1 MAVSNP
7 FSLTLITPPVA
18 DPVTLAEAKARC
30 RVTTD
35 DEDDDLRA
43 LIAEATAAAESECG
57 GRQFSPATYTLS
69 LDEFP
74 RLADGRADAIRI
86 PRPPCSAVTWVK
98 YYDRDGVEQTLSA
111 VDYYTAVAGEPA
123 RIVPV
128 NGWPSTQTGRPEAV
142 TVRFVAG
149 FATIPAAVRSA
160 ILEIIAHR
168 WKNRGD
174 EAKVGI
180 PAVARRMLDSLEF
193 GEVR

>member
-1 MAVSNP
+1 MPQP
-7 FSLTLITPPVA
+7 FALTLVTPPA
-18 DPVTLAEAKARC
+18 TDPVTLAQAKARC

-35 DEDDDLRA
+35 DEDADLTA
-43 LIAEATAAAESECG
+43 LIAEATAAAEAEC
-57 GRQFSPATYTLS
+57 GRQFSPATYTLA

-74 RLADGRADAIRI
+74 RLDDGRADCIRL

-98 YYDRDGVEQTLSA
+98 YFDAAGAEQTMSA

-128 NGWPSTQTGRPEAV
+128 NGWPATQANRPEAV

-160 ILEIIAHR
+160 ILEIVAHR

-174 EAKVGI
+174 EAKAGI

>member
-1 MAVSNP
+1 MVFA
-7 FSLTLITPPVA
+7 LTLVTPPA
-18 DPVTLAEAKARC
+18 SDPVTLAEAKARC

-35 DEDDDLRA
+35 DEDGDMSA
-43 LIAEATAAAESECG
+43 LISEASAAAEAECG
-57 GRQFSPATYTLS
+57 GRQFSPATWTLT

-74 RLADGRADAIRI
+74 RLCDGRADSIRI

-98 YYDRDGVEQTLSA
+98 YLDENGDEQTLPSTE
-111 VDYYTAVAGEPA
+111 YYTAVAGEPA

-149 FATIPAAVRSA
+149 YSAIPAAAKAA

-174 EAKVGI
+174 EAAAGI
-180 PAVARRMLDSLEF
+180 PPVARRMLDSLEF